1 MEMTR
6 KQVQIPRESI
16 CPHYYISTIPSQG
29 VQESACVAITSCKK
43 NTLSVGFFPCKLEGI
58 GPYFQG

>member
-16 CPHYYISTIPSQG
+16 CSHYYISTIPSQG
-29 VQESACVAITSCKK
+29 VQESACGNHLLQKEHVIPRIFPYKFTVNWLGLVA
-43 NTLSVGFFPCKLEGI
+43 
-58 GPYFQG
+58 

>member
-16 CPHYYISTIPSQG
+16 CPHYYISTIPSQA
-29 VQESACVAITSCKK
+29 VQESACGHQLVQKEH
-43 NTLSVGFFPCKLEGI
+43 LYP
-58 GPYFQG
+58 